1 MATGDANARAHQTAS
16 KLGQLIGE
24 VIVHHSPWTAQVAAE
39 TTQRVKDDWLEGLED
54 HATEVISPL
63 IDEILGS
70 ADPASAVAGL
80 LEHAARPTAQFGSTI
95 QQFFVYGVMFSLAST
110 ALAPFTQIVANDL
123 WKANPTKPLDPGIL
137 ATLAVRG
144 IDPSTTAVTSVS
156 EAVFDQAAES
166 GIDRQHMQAMA
177 DAGGVP
183 PSPQDLFQ
191 MWRRQLIDIARLQTG
206 LKEGDTKD
214 DWIDTFTKL
223 AYQTLT
229 PIDMV
234 RAAVQQQLP
243 YADANALAIELGLEP
258 AGFVNGN
265 PDWFKIAYDIAGRPP
280 GPQEVAHM
288 ALRGITEWEGLGPDS
303 VTFQQAIAESDVKTK
318 WTENLRALAQYWP
331 APQEAKELY
340 VAGGIS
346 LDQAK
351 AYWVGSGLDDT
362 LIAAFAHQATT
373 QQVEQDKAL
382 AKGNIV
388 TLLYDGII
396 TSDAAASLLDQ
407 IGFSGQAG
415 AYIIELTLARREMRA
430 LDAAVRK
437 IGSWYVAFKANA
449 TTTKTA
455 LTTLGIPDDQ
465 ITSLLAI
472 WEVERIQP
480 VKLPTIGELASSVR
494 FGGLSFDDAVARAE
508 NLGYNAFDATVII
521 AAGAQTPPPNGFP
534 VEPDAGEH
542 V

>member
-1 MATGDANARAHQTAS
+1 MAQAHQTAS

-24 VIVHHSPWTAQVAAE
+24 VIVHHTPWTSEIAAK
-39 TTQRVKDDWLEGLED
+39 THQRIKDDWLEGLEE
-54 HATEVISPL
+54 HGTEVIAPL
-63 IDEILGS
+63 IDTILGS

-95 QQFFVYGVMFSLAST
+95 QQFFIYGVMFSLAST

-123 WKANPTKPLDPGIL
+123 WAANPTKPLDPGIL
-137 ATLAVRG
+137 STLAVRG
-144 IDPSTTAVTSVS
+144 IDPGSTSVTAVSDDVFA
-156 EAVFDQAAES
+156 EAAKS
-166 GIDRQHMQAMA
+166 GIDRQNMQAMA
-177 DAGGVP
+177 DAAGVP
-183 PSPQDLFQ
+183 PSPQDLFA
-191 MWRRQLIDIARLQTG
+191 MWRRQLIDISRLQQG
-206 LKEGDTKD
+206 LREGDTKD

-243 YADANALAIELGLEP
+243 YAEANALAIELGLEP

-265 PDWFKIAYDIAGRPP
+265 PDWFKIAYDSAGRPP

-288 ALRGITEWEGLGPDS
+288 ALRGLTEWSGLGPEE

-318 WTENLRALAQYWP
+318 WTDLLQQLAQYWP
-331 APQEAKELY
+331 SPQETSELY
-340 VAGGIS
+340 VSGGIS

-351 AYWVGSGLDDT
+351 AYWVGEGLSPE
-362 LIAAFAHQATT
+362 LIAAFSHKATT
-373 QQVEQDKAL
+373 QQIEQDKAL

-396 TSDAAASLLDQ
+396 TTGTAVTLLDQ
-407 IGFSGQAG
+407 IGYSGQTG
-415 AYIIELTLARREMRA
+415 QYVIELTLARREMRA

-437 IGSWYVAFKANA
+437 VGSWYVGYKANA
-449 TTTKTA
+449 TTTKQA
-455 LTTLGIPDDQ
+455 LVTLGIPDEQ
-465 ITSLLAI
+465 ITDLLAI
-472 WEVERIQP
+472 WEVERVQP
-480 VKLPTIGELASSVR
+480 VKLPTIGELAGSVR

-508 NLGYNAFDATVII
+508 NLGYTAFDATVII
-521 AAGAQTPPPNGFP
+521 AAGAQMPPPNGFP
-534 VEPDAGEH
+534 TEPNVGEH